1 MRLSNWLSRLNHR
14 DTRIFP
20 KFTIFSKY
28 LIIAISVIAAFYT
41 ANSILAQTN
50 ILKDKQDA
58 IKTGNN
64 QESWLDEAMGS
75 NIVSSVRLLTGDI
88 PDDVLN
94 GTATSWVP
102 GGALGTTTNLV
113 ASVFTPQASG
123 IQYIAQVKDNFLGKP
138 AYAQGTGFVGLQ
150 PLLPIWRGFR
160 NVIYL
165 LASIIFIVMGIMI
178 MLRIK
183 ISPQAV
189 INIQNAIPQL
199 ITTLI
204 LVTFSYAIAGL
215 LIDLTYL
222 IQGLTISILFSSL
235 GAPTSL
241 LEPTTTQLAASAI
254 SSLFGGNYA
263 AYSLSDLLTN
273 NGFLQTFDLVSRLIP
288 MGLITIIGGVL
299 GGIIGGVFTMNPITA
314 IGIGLISSVLVLLI
328 LLIIV
333 FIKLLSLLFGL
344 IKVYINILIKVILAP
359 LEIGLGAFPGSKAG
373 FNTWLWDLIANLL
386 VFPFILLF
394 LLLANIIM
402 EKILAGGLWTP
413 SLMGVAGAA
422 FGGRLIAGLVGIG
435 AFMIAAKLPEM
446 IPQAIFAIKPS
457 PWGAAI
463 GEGMKAGDPRNNFL
477 YKVGKG
483 AAYNKTADSF
493 EAGVGTTFAK
503 ARRFAQKTFGPG
515 SEKQI
520 ADSIRQQGK

>member
-1 MRLSNWLSRLNHR
+1 MRLSNWLSRLNRR

-222 IQGLTISILFSSL
+222 IQGLTISI
-235 GAPTSL
+235 
-241 LEPTTTQLAASAI
+241 I
-254 SSLFGGNYA
+254 SSK
-263 AYSLSDLLTN
+263 D
-273 NGFLQTFDLVSRLIP
+273 
-288 MGLITIIGGVL
+288 
-299 GGIIGGVFTMNPITA
+299 
-314 IGIGLISSVLVLLI
+314 
-328 LLIIV
+328 
-333 FIKLLSLLFGL
+333 
-344 IKVYINILIKVILAP
+344 
-359 LEIGLGAFPGSKAG
+359 
-373 FNTWLWDLIANLL
+373 
-386 VFPFILLF
+386 
-394 LLLANIIM
+394 
-402 EKILAGGLWTP
+402 
-413 SLMGVAGAA
+413 
-422 FGGRLIAGLVGIG
+422 
-435 AFMIAAKLPEM
+435 
-446 IPQAIFAIKPS
+446 
-457 PWGAAI
+457 
-463 GEGMKAGDPRNNFL
+463 
-477 YKVGKG
+477 
-483 AAYNKTADSF
+483 
-493 EAGVGTTFAK
+493 
-503 ARRFAQKTFGPG
+503 
-515 SEKQI
+515 
-520 ADSIRQQGK
+520 